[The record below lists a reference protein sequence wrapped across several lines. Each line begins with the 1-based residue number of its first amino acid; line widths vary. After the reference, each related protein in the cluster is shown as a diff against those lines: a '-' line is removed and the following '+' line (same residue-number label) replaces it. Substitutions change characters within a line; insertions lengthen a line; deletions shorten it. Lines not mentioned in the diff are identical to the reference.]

1 MENQIVITVE
11 GIVWFCGAI
20 VAIGG
25 ATAVISRWVS
35 PFRKLKLEVENL
47 KKEFITLKGYQNAD
61 HKELQKIETGTEK
74 ICKCVLAIT
83 DHELTGNSVDKLR
96 KAKDE
101 MQDFLIE
108 K

>member
-1 MENQIVITVE
+1 MTILENVTISLGNILWGLGFIVTL
-11 GIVWFCGAI
+11 GGAI
-20 VAIGG
+20 
-25 ATAVISRWVS
+25 AVFSRFS
-35 PFRKLKLEVENL
+35 APFKELKTRVDKLEAYQKNDHS
-47 KKEFITLKGYQNAD
+47 TLKT
-61 HKELQKIETGTEK
+61 LETGNEK

-101 MQDFLIE
+101 MQDYLIE